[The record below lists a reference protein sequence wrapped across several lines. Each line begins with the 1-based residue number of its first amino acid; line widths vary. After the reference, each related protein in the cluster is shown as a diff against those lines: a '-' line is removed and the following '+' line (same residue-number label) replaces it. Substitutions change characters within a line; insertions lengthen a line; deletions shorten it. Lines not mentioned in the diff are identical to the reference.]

1 MTTVDMAVR
10 AAPSDLVQT
19 EQPLTSVAAFAL
31 ALVEASSRL
40 TTGTALGAGGDPS
53 PLPVVGDDDDATAA
67 TAAE

>member
-1 MTTVDMAVR
+1 MTTVDLALR

-40 TTGTALGAGGDPS
+40 NAGTALGAGGDPS
-53 PLPVVGDDDDATAA
+53 TLPVVRGDDDAATA